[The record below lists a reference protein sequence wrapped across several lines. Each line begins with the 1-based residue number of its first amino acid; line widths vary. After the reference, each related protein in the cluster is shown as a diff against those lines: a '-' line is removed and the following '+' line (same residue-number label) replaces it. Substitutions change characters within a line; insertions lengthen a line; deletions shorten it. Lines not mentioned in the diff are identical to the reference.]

1 MSKPIVKPWLFYAL
15 SVTVLW
21 GVWGALIEFPEQSG
35 FPATLSYVVWSMTL
49 IPVTIY
55 ALSRNN
61 WQLDFNKSAVFYGM
75 TAGLLGCGGQ
85 LILFQALNFTPA
97 YLFFPIISLNPAIT
111 IILSVLIIKEK
122 ASRLAWIGIFMALC
136 AILMLSYQEP
146 GSNGSESSIW
156 LLIAVLISAM
166 WGTQAFVIKHGSS
179 VSKTG
184 SMKAESIVF
193 YTMVTS
199 IILIPFALM
208 MTDFSADINWG
219 LNGMYSAAAI
229 QSLNAIGFLF
239 FALAIRYGKAIIV
252 VPLMNAS
259 APVVTVIL
267 SLIIYAVLPHPVILA
282 GMLVAFIAIY
292 LMTREE
298 AAMEGTQNK

>member
-21 GVWGALIEFPEQSG
+21 GLWGALIEFPEQSG
-35 FPATLSYVVWSMTL
+35 FPATLSYVVWSFTL

-61 WQLDFNKSAVFYGM
+61 WQLDTNKSAIFYGM
-75 TAGLLGCGGQ
+75 TAGFLGCGGQ

-111 IILSVLIIKEK
+111 IVLSVLIIKEK
-122 ASRLAWIGIFMALC
+122 ASRLAWIGIVLALG

-156 LLIAVLISAM
+156 LLIAILISAM
-166 WGTQAFVIKHGSS
+166 WGSQAFVIKLGSS
-179 VSKTG
+179 ASKTG

-193 YTMVTS
+193 YTMACS
-199 IILIPFALM
+199 IILTPIALM
-208 MTDFSADINWG
+208 MTDFNTDINWG
-219 LNGMYSAAAI
+219 LNGMYSAVGI

-259 APVVTVIL
+259 APVVTVII

-282 GMLVAFIAIY
+282 GMVVAFIAIY

-298 AAMEGTQNK
+298 AVMEGTNKD

>member
-61 WQLDFNKSAVFYGM
+61 WKLDFNKSAVFYGM
-75 TAGLLGCGGQ
+75 TAGFLGCGGQ

-122 ASRLAWIGIFMALC
+122 ASRLAWVGIFLALC

-146 GSNGSESSIW
+146 GNSGSESSIW
-156 LLIAVLISAM
+156 LLIAILISTM

-184 SMKAESIVF
+184 SMQAESIVF
-193 YTMVTS
+193 YTMVS
-199 IILIPFALM
+199 SVILIPFALM

-267 SLIIYAVLPHPVILA
+267 SLIIYAVFPHPVILA

-298 AAMEGTQNK
+298 AAMEGTHEE